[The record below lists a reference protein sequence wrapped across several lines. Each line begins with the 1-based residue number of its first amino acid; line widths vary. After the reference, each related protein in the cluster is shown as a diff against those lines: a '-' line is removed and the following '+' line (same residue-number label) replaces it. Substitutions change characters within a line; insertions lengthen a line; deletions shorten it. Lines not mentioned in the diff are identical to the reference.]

1 MTLDDYKLT
10 GQEIHL
16 ADYPCHVLSKE
27 DDEKLKDSLYED
39 LVPDLVDWH
48 NRLTAEGTRGVLIVL
63 QALDAAGKDEIIRY
77 IFSTLQPQALK
88 VTSFQKPSD
97 NEKAHDY
104 LWRMHEGLP
113 ARGEIAILNRSYYE
127 DIIAPQIHQSLDSEE
142 QPEEIKADPELIEK
156 RYEQIKGFEDY
167 LTANGFPVLKLFFNM
182 SKDTQRDRL
191 LERIENPKKNY
202 EFSLSDIEDRK
213 QWDHYQEVF
222 EGMLNH
228 TATATAPWY
237 VLPADNPWLSRQIAT
252 QALIEI
258 LAQLDPQYPEF
269 SEEERA
275 EIKKVAE
282 QLRRGEI

>member
-228 TATATAPWY
+228 TATAPWY

-275 EIKKVAE
+275 EIKKVAD